1 MGVIAHAIGRIV
13 LAEFFF
19 LTIATPPAYASTDS
33 TEITDQWWNPAES
46 GWGVRDQRALVRWP
60 IPPRECDRAPSRNS
74 DLALASGNLNQA
86 TFAGG
91 AVLTKHSS
99 G

>member
-13 LAEFFF
+13 LAAFFF

-60 IPPRECDRAPSRNS
+60 IPPANVIERQAGTATLRSQVAISTRRHSPVAPY
-74 DLALASGNLNQA
+74 
-86 TFAGG
+86 
-91 AVLTKHSS
+91 
-99 G
+99 